1 MEDNGGLNIEDVR
14 QYFVIKGGRVKNQD
28 LVKHFKKYFFCE
40 DQEKQI
46 EARNQFKDYVNTL
59 AIIKQEEGVKYLT
72 LKKKYWDIKPLSQ
85 VYDQS
90 NSSFENLSSDQS
102 PQTSSQKRHGSP
114 AMDPTANRK
123 YQKEVEEMSST
134 RLLETVMLT
143 TNTVVSGPP
152 SGNHMPQYVVGS
164 PGEVV
169 TPSVTKQQY
178 KEMPPNQPPR
188 PPPRQKSLSR
198 KKENRGIK
206 IEERVKQFSEERQIV
221 QESPKGREFGE
232 LTVSPGSVKERAQ
245 KLNKMASESELSFK
259 LTPTSGLSTAARK
272 RENRIS
278 HLSNDIYKLDPR
290 RREWILK
297 AAQSDYHS
305 LVRLLKEEPKLAFF
319 RDFITEVTALHWAAK
334 HGNADVVKLMAGTHR
349 VDANVRTQGGYTAL
363 HIAAMA
369 GHEGIME
376 LLTSTYAADP
386 SIRDYSGRKPHQ
398 YLTKWQSSKK
408 PSGSRKQLS
417 ETSIPIPPPM
427 ERTPLSRTISRTKSF
442 RNTPFF
448 RNALHQSFLRTTKPN
463 HLRSSTHSKH
473 RSAVLSSVHH
483 QHHTK
488 HQVFKMS
495 DKELSFMRIGSLN
508 SRVKKTT
515 AALTGGRGVVRLK
528 SCRSA
533 DNLSELLERQVM
545 PPPKLGP
552 VKKKKSKKTINAEF
566 YSITTDKGDS
576 DSDSAY
582 GFHS

>member
-272 RENRIS
+272 RENR
-278 HLSNDIYKLDPR
+278 LDPR

-319 RDFITEVTALHWAAK
+319 REPRVGTALHWAAK

-349 VDANVRTQGGYTAL
+349 VDANVRTGYTAL

-408 PSGSRKQLS
+408 PSGS
-417 ETSIPIPPPM
+417 P
-427 ERTPLSRTISRTKSF
+427 
-442 RNTPFF
+442 
-448 RNALHQSFLRTTKPN
+448 
-463 HLRSSTHSKH
+463 
-473 RSAVLSSVHH
+473 SVHH